1 MNYSHSVLL
10 VDVFILLV
18 ERRYQK
24 PAHIQL
30 LVEKNSLKSKNKVEK
45 INRKVES
52 TGMDDIT
59 RNEFWTRQRAK
70 ELSEG
75 LKLSK
80 AAVYRWRHN
89 EIPVKR
95 LVAVSELTGFP
106 RERLRPD
113 IFA

>member
-1 MNYSHSVLL
+1 M
-10 VDVFILLV
+10 D
-18 ERRYQK
+18 
-24 PAHIQL
+24 
-30 LVEKNSLKSKNKVEK
+30 
-45 INRKVES
+45 ES
-52 TGMDDIT
+52 T

-70 ELSEG
+70 ELSDG

-80 AAVYRWRHN
+80 AAVYRWRHK

-95 LVAVSELTGFP
+95 LVAVSQLTGFP

>member
-1 MNYSHSVLL
+1 MCSQSVLL
-10 VDVFILLV
+10 VDVFLLMF
-18 ERRYQK
+18 ERSYQK
-24 PAHIQL
+24 LALIQL
-30 LVEKNSLKSKNKVEK
+30 LVEKNTLNFKNKVEK
-45 INRKVES
+45 VNRKVES